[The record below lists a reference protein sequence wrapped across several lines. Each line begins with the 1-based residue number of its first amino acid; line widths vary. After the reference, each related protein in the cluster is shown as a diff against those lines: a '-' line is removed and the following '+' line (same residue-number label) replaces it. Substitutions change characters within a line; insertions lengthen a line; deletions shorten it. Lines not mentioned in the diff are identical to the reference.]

1 MECKGVNGQSPKPK
15 VVFVLGA
22 TATGKSKLAIS
33 LARRFG
39 GEVINSDKIQV
50 YDGVP
55 ILTNKVTEEES
66 AGVPHHLLGGVH
78 PDADFTADDFRRV
91 AEAAISR
98 VISAGRLPVVAGGSN
113 NYVEALVEADGAA
126 FRAAHDCLFLWLD
139 AAPGLMEW
147 YTGLRVD
154 DMVRRG
160 LVDETR
166 AAFEEGADYTRGV
179 RRAIGLPEMH
189 EYLRAEREGAVGAAE
204 MAALLER
211 AVREIKANTFGLV
224 LQQAAKIRR
233 LSTLEGWDVRRVDAT
248 AVFASMAEGS
258 GGHKEVWESAV
269 WAPCQEMVRLFLH
282 AEAATLPTD
291 LEVDEAMAGLSL
303 GVSVIPVAAVGD
315 VGDDDVSVV
324 LTPPTVLH
332 EHENEGSINKD
343 GAAGVV
349 LNGTHDVVDKD
360 PACGGGDG
368 EDHGSNAGVA
378 QAAPAAAGA
387 KPDDTA

>member
-1 MECKGVNGQSPKPK
+1 MECKRVNTQSPKPK

-33 LARRFG
+33 LAKRFG

-55 ILTNKVTEEES
+55 ILSNKVTQEES

-78 PDADFTADDFRRV
+78 PDADFTAEDFRRE
-91 AEAAISR
+91 AQAAIS
-98 VISAGRLPVVAGGSN
+98 VVLSAGRLPVVAGGSN
-113 NYVEALVEADGAA
+113 TYIEALIEADGAA

-139 AAPGLMEW
+139 AAPGMMEW

-166 AAFEEGADYTRGV
+166 AAFEEGADYTRRV

-189 EYLRAEREGAVGAAE
+189 EYLLAEREGTIGEAE
-204 MAALLER
+204 MAAMLER

-233 LSTLEGWDVRRVDAT
+233 LSTHEGWDVRRVDAT
-248 AVFASMAEGS
+248 AVFASMAEGL
-258 GGHKEVWESAV
+258 GQKEVWESAV
-269 WAPCQEMVRLFLH
+269 WEPCQEMVRLFLGVGTPNFH
-282 AEAATLPTD
+282 APAATLPTD
-291 LEVDEAMAGLSL
+291 LEVDEAMAGLSQDVL
-303 GVSVIPVAAVGD
+303 VSLLLQSATMMAV
-315 VGDDDVSVV
+315 S
-324 LTPPTVLH
+324 
-332 EHENEGSINKD
+332 
-343 GAAGVV
+343 
-349 LNGTHDVVDKD
+349 
-360 PACGGGDG
+360 C
-368 EDHGSNAGVA
+368 
-378 QAAPAAAGA
+378 
-387 KPDDTA
+387 

>member
-1 MECKGVNGQSPKPK
+1 MECKGANTQSPKPK

-33 LARRFG
+33 LAKRFG

-78 PDADFTADDFRRV
+78 PDADFTAEDFRRE

-98 VISAGRLPVVAGGSN
+98 VLSTGRLPVVAGGSN
-113 NYVEALVEADGAA
+113 TYIEALVEADGAA
-126 FRAAHDCLFLWLD
+126 FRGAHDCLFLWLD
-139 AAPGLMEW
+139 AAPGMMEW

-154 DMVRRG
+154 DMLRRG

-189 EYLRAEREGAVGAAE
+189 DYLRAEREGAVGEAE
-204 MAALLER
+204 MAAMLER

-248 AVFASMAEGS
+248 AVFASMAEGL

-269 WAPCQEMVRLFLH
+269 WEPCQEMVRLFLDVGTPTFH
-282 AEAATLPTD
+282 SASATLPTD
-291 LEVDEAMAGLSL
+291 LEVDEAMAGLPL
-303 GVSVIPVAAVGD
+303 HGVPVIPAPAVGD
-315 VGDDDVSVV
+315 DHGSVV
-324 LTPPTVLH
+324 LLTPPALQGLV
-332 EHENEGSINKD
+332 NGGSLNN
-343 GAAGVV
+343 GAAAVV
-349 LNGTHDVVDKD
+349 LNGTDVVVDKE
-360 PACGGGDG
+360 PACGAGHSD
-368 EDHGSNAGVA
+368 EHHGSYAGIA
-378 QAAPAAAGA
+378 EAAPA
-387 KPDDTA
+387 

>member
-1 MECKGVNGQSPKPK
+1 MECKGVNTQSPKPK

-33 LARRFG
+33 LAKRFG

-55 ILTNKVTEEES
+55 ILSNKVTEEES

-78 PDADFTADDFRRV
+78 PDADFTAEDFRLE
-91 AEAAISR
+91 AEAAVSR
-98 VISAGRLPVVAGGSN
+98 VLSAGRLPIVAGGSN
-113 NYVEALVEADGAA
+113 TYIEALVEADGAA
-126 FRAAHDCLFLWLD
+126 FRGAHDCLFLWLD
-139 AAPGLMEW
+139 ASPGMMEW

-189 EYLRAEREGAVGAAE
+189 EYLRAEREGAVGEAE

-248 AVFASMAEGS
+248 AVFAAMAEGL

-269 WAPCQEMVRLFLH
+269 WEPCQKMVLLFLGVGTPTFH
-282 AEAATLPTD
+282 SASATLPTD
-291 LEVDEAMAGLSL
+291 LEVDEAMAGLSQR
-303 GVSVIPVAAVGD
+303 GVPVIPAAAVGD
-315 VGDDDVSVV
+315 VGDDHGSVV
-324 LTPPTVLH
+324 LTPATLH
-332 EHENEGSINKD
+332 EHENGGSFNDK
-343 GAAGVV
+343 GAAGAV
-349 LNGTHDVVDKD
+349 LNGTDDVVDKD
-360 PACGGGDG
+360 P
-368 EDHGSNAGVA
+368 GSYAGVA
-378 QAAPAAAGA
+378 QAATAAAGA
-387 KPDDTA
+387 TSEDTA

>member
-1 MECKGVNGQSPKPK
+1 MECKGVNSQSPKPK

-33 LARRFG
+33 LAKRFG

-55 ILTNKVTEEES
+55 ILSNKVTEEET
-66 AGVPHHLLGGVH
+66 AGVPHHLMGGVH
-78 PDADFTADDFRRV
+78 PDADFTAEDFRRE
-91 AEAAISR
+91 AEAAVSR
-98 VISAGRLPVVAGGSN
+98 VLSAGRLPVVAGGSN
-113 NYVEALVEADGAA
+113 TYIEALVEADGAA

-139 AAPGLMEW
+139 ASPGMMEW

-166 AAFEEGADYTRGV
+166 AAFDEGADYTRGV

-189 EYLRAEREGAVGAAE
+189 EYLRAEREGGVREAE

-248 AVFASMAEGS
+248 AVFASMAEGL

-269 WAPCQEMVRLFLH
+269 WEPCQKMVRLFLGT
-282 AEAATLPTD
+282 ASATLPTD
-291 LEVDEAMAGLSL
+291 LEVDEAMAGLSQR

-315 VGDDDVSVV
+315 DDGSVV
-324 LTPPTVLH
+324 LTPPALH
-332 EHENEGSINKD
+332 EHENEGSLNN

-349 LNGTHDVVDKD
+349 LNGTDVMDKD
-360 PACGGGDG
+360 PACGARHSD
-368 EDHGSNAGVA
+368 DHGSYAGVA

-387 KPDDTA
+387 TSDDTA

>member
-1 MECKGVNGQSPKPK
+1 MECKGVNTQSPKPK

-33 LARRFG
+33 LAKRFG

-78 PDADFTADDFRRV
+78 PDADFTAEDFRRE

-98 VISAGRLPVVAGGSN
+98 VLSTGRLPVVAGGSN
-113 NYVEALVEADGAA
+113 TYIEALVEADGAA
-126 FRAAHDCLFLWLD
+126 FRGAHDCLFLWLD
-139 AAPGLMEW
+139 AAPGMMEW

-154 DMVRRG
+154 DMLRRG

-189 EYLRAEREGAVGAAE
+189 DYLRAEREGAV
-204 MAALLER
+204 
-211 AVREIKANTFGLV
+211 
-224 LQQAAKIRR
+224 
-233 LSTLEGWDVRRVDAT
+233 
-248 AVFASMAEGS
+248 FASMAEGL

-269 WAPCQEMVRLFLH
+269 WEPCQEMVRLFLDVGTPTFH
-282 AEAATLPTD
+282 SASATLPTD
-291 LEVDEAMAGLSL
+291 LEVDEAMAGLPL
-303 GVSVIPVAAVGD
+303 HGVPVIPAPAVGD
-315 VGDDDVSVV
+315 DHGSVV
-324 LTPPTVLH
+324 LLTPPALQGLV
-332 EHENEGSINKD
+332 NGGSLNN
-343 GAAGVV
+343 GAAAVV
-349 LNGTHDVVDKD
+349 LNGTDVVVDKE
-360 PACGGGDG
+360 PACGAGHSD
-368 EDHGSNAGVA
+368 EHHGSYAGIA
-378 QAAPAAAGA
+378 EAAPA
-387 KPDDTA
+387 